1 MDNKNIAVRTLK
13 KATILLALSLS
24 AQLPLL
30 TPLAAFAQQDEA
42 AGQNSEA
49 VQARKVPVAGKVM
62 AGNFVSPF
70 DILALPSAVQFPV
83 VFDTDIDSRNAREG
97 DLVEAHLKEDLVF
110 DNRLIA
116 GAGSA
121 VIGHIG
127 HYVKSRNMAQAMI
140 SGDKRFRKN
149 SIVKIN
155 FEEIITPDFEHIK
168 IEGVLSK
175 QKVIFGE
182 GVEREV
188 IVGKDG
194 IVEKAEQS
202 LSEDTMVGAQVVN
215 FTVSTGLSQLGSV
228 ASFGVL
234 PVVMGAIGAVNPSI
248 VTMKAVTKEDRHP
261 RLRGMTMGVVSSLP
275 GGPVLQSLVY
285 HGSELNIKKGDE
297 LLVQAHS
304 PYNDLT
310 TMTQVSAK
318 ISPKRAADGT
328 LDPDLVGHHYYPKY
342 QPKYIPKAG
351 TRVLGTTGN
360 SEDRFGLWK

>member
-1 MDNKNIAVRTLK
+1 MDNKETTIKIFK
-13 KATILLALSLS
+13 KATVLLALSLG
-24 AQLPLL
+24 AQLPFFA
-30 TPLAAFAQQDEA
+30 PLVACAQDSSSNGWETSPTQKS
-42 AGQNSEA
+42 AGPGKD
-49 VQARKVPVAGKVM
+49 KV
-62 AGNFVSPF
+62 GNFVSPF
-70 DILALPSAVQFPV
+70 DVLPLPSAVQFPV
-83 VFDTDIDSRNAREG
+83 VFDTEIDSRSAREG

-121 VIGHIG
+121 IIGHIG
-127 HYVKSRNMAQAMI
+127 HYVKSRTMAQAMV
-140 SGDKRFRKN
+140 SGDKRFRKT
-149 SIVKIN
+149 SIVKIT

-168 IEGVLSK
+168 IEGILSK
-175 QKVIFGE
+175 QKANFGE

-188 IVGKDG
+188 VVGKAG

-215 FTVSTGLSQLGSV
+215 FTVGTGLSQLGSV
-228 ASFGVL
+228 ATFGVL

-248 VTMKAVTKEDRHP
+248 ITMKAVTKEDHHP

-275 GGPVLQSLVY
+275 GGPVVQSLIY

-304 PYNDLT
+304 PYEDAT

-318 ISPKRAADGT
+318 IAPKKSADGT
-328 LDPDLVGHHYYPKY
+328 LNSDLVGHHYYPKY
-342 QPKYIPKAG
+342 QPKYVPKAG